1 MGTLKFRYLIWKK
14 IWWNHI
20 WFGNKMD
27 IEWFEIENLI
37 LLSTWFGSGRNYINW
52 ICKSMKLIWN
62 PLIWRYSIWKAIL
75 YNRSLYKYDLI
86 YYWFGKYS
94 IWEKGNPIYNGLYI
108 SMIFESDLKRYYMIY
123 IFEVKIWKVPSAWY
137 PLCGHI
143 VDSFY
148 RYYSFW
154 FLVFRM

>member
-1 MGTLKFRYLIWKK
+1 MILKLNWYWNDLKF
-14 IWWNHI
+14 
-20 WFGNKMD
+20 
-27 IEWFEIENLI
+27 ENLI
-37 LLSTWFGSGRNYINW
+37 LLSTWFGSGRTYIKW
-52 ICKSMKLIWN
+52 ICISMKLIWN
-62 PLIWRYSIWKAIL
+62 LLIWKVLNLEREIL

-94 IWEKGNPIYNGLYI
+94 IWKWNPIYNGLYI

-148 RYYSFW
+148 RYYSLW